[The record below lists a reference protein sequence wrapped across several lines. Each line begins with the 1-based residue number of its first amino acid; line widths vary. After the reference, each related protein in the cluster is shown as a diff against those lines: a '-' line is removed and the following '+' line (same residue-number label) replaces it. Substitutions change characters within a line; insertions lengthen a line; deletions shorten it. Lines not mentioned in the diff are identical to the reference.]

1 MPTTTATE
9 HLHFLKGLIARPK
22 NVGAIAPSSP
32 ALSQAIARQVDP
44 TVEGPVLELGPGT
57 GVVTEALIERG
68 IAPERITAVEY
79 DPDFAKM
86 VADRF
91 PKVHVVQGDA
101 FDLKKTLGNGNGETF
116 AAIVSGL
123 PLLNHP
129 VERRRALI
137 EGALAKLKP
146 GAPYVQFS
154 YGFEPPIP
162 APAGF
167 GAAGDYSAASARIG
181 AASRTSL
188 PTWAS
193 NFLKLSRNMETS
205 FFACAS

>member
-1 MPTTTATE
+1 MPSTSAAE
-9 HLHFLKGLIARPK
+9 HFHFLKGLIARPK

-44 TVEGPVLELGPGT
+44 SIEGPVLELGPGT
-57 GVVTEALIERG
+57 GVVTEALIDRG
-68 IAPERITAVEY
+68 VAPGRITAIEY
-79 DPDFAKM
+79 DPDFVKM
-86 VADRF
+86 VRERF
-91 PKVHVVQGDA
+91 PGVNVVQGDA
-101 FDLKKTLGNGNGETF
+101 FDIQKTLGSGNGESF

-154 YGFEPPIP
+154 YGFDPPIP
-162 APAGF
+162 APTGSTVRR
-167 GAAGDYSAASARIG
+167 AALVLLNLPPARVWVY
-181 AASRTSL
+181 RKTV
-188 PTWAS
+188 
-193 NFLKLSRNMETS
+193 
-205 FFACAS
+205 